1 MSGATREGGGPP
13 GRDREGRLA
22 ARLGRYAR
30 VSGTLAGQAA
40 KLAATRL
47 AGRRLDTVAH
57 ARELKEVLGELR
69 GPLVK
74 VAQMLATIP
83 EALPEDYAAAFA
95 ELQSRAPPMG
105 RPLVRRRMAAEL
117 GPDWRRHFDWF
128 DETPAAA
135 ASLGQVHRARLRDGR
150 EVACKLQYPDMQ
162 AAVEADLAQLRLL
175 LGVYR
180 LTERAIDPRHVYEE
194 VAARLREELDYRREA
209 RHMAL
214 YREMLAAEPR
224 VRVPAPVFELT
235 TRRLLVMEWL
245 EGRPLLDFTDAPQA
259 VRDDLAARLFRAW
272 YRPFYDYGVVHGDP
286 HPGNYTVAADG
297 TLDLL
302 DFGCV
307 RIFPPAFVEGVIELY
322 RALATGDRE
331 RARRAYRLWGFR
343 ELSDDLMDV
352 LNDWAAYLYGPLMDD
367 RPRLID
373 ETGSIHHG
381 REVVIRVRRRLAEL
395 GGVAPPREF
404 VYMDRAA
411 IGLGA
416 VFLRLR
422 ARVNWHRIYL
432 ELIRDFDVERLH
444 RRQREA
450 LARHGLEPPE

>member
-1 MSGATREGGGPP
+1 MSPP
-13 GRDREGRLA
+13 ADREGRLA

-30 VSGTLAGQAA
+30 VSGAIAGQAA
-40 KLAATRL
+40 KLAARRL
-47 AGRRLDTVAH
+47 AGQPLDTAAH

-83 EALPEDYAAAFA
+83 EALPEDYARAFA

-117 GPDWRRHFDWF
+117 GPDWRHHFAWF

-135 ASLGQVHRARLRDGR
+135 ASLGQVHRAQLTDGR
-150 EVACKLQYPDMQ
+150 LVACKLQYPDMA

-175 LGVYR
+175 LQVYR
-180 LTERAIDPRHVYEE
+180 LTERAIDPQNVYEE
-194 VAARLREELDYRREA
+194 VAARLREELDYLREA

-214 YREMLAAEPR
+214 YGEMLAGEAR
-224 VRVPAPVFELT
+224 VRVPQPVFEIT
-235 TRRLLVMEWL
+235 TRRLLVMSWL
-245 EGRPLLDFTDAPQA
+245 EGRPLLDFTTAPQE
-259 VRDDLAARLFRAW
+259 VRDELAARLFRAW
-272 YRPFYDYGVVHGDP
+272 YRPFYNYGVVHGDP
-286 HPGNYTVAADG
+286 HPGNYTVG
-297 TLDLL
+297 SEGELNLL

-307 RIFPPAFVEGVIELY
+307 RIFPPAFVLGVIELY
-322 RALATGDRE
+322 WALVERDRE
-331 RARRAYRLWGFR
+331 RARHAYRLWGFQ
-343 ELSDDLMDV
+343 ELSDELMDV
-352 LNDWAAYLYGPLMDD
+352 LNEWAAYLYGPLMDD

-373 ETGSIHHG
+373 ETGSIHYG

-432 ELIRDFDVERLH
+432 ELIRDFDLERL
-444 RRQREA
+444 RQRQREA
-450 LARHGLEPPE
+450 LARHGLEPPD